1 MEQPDFCM
9 TIDNHYDVDKCNEI
23 VMLSSE
29 KENAEING
37 TDELD
42 LGLQAVLD
50 LIQSLNVH
58 AGCSKLTVCFILIL
72 KTPSSSVETI
82 SLSS

>member
-1 MEQPDFCM
+1 
-9 TIDNHYDVDKCNEI
+9 
-23 VMLSSE
+23 MLSSE

-50 LIQSLNVH
+50 DMRNH
-58 AGCSKLTVCFILIL
+58 L
-72 KTPSSSVETI
+72 KENDPNYVTGVAKFLKSYRFLQEKNNLYSFNC
-82 SLSS
+82 